1 MIFRGRDIKYIAAFL
16 AIPLLAGVLT
26 FLFYEKIRYNKDLLN
41 FIANIFSILTG
52 FLLLVISTSGEVAA
66 STMNGAS
73 EEDSYRG
80 KRKFNI
86 RFQRYL
92 FLFFLYLIVLCL
104 IFTYYLVIPQ
114 QQNTASNTVT
124 SNITWLITSLEVLIC
139 FFSIVAFLCSFF
151 IPLKIKQLF
160 EEKINKSN

>member
-73 EEDSYRG
+73 
-80 KRKFNI
+80 
-86 RFQRYL
+86 
-92 FLFFLYLIVLCL
+92 
-104 IFTYYLVIPQ
+104 
-114 QQNTASNTVT
+114 
-124 SNITWLITSLEVLIC
+124 
-139 FFSIVAFLCSFF
+139 
-151 IPLKIKQLF
+151 
-160 EEKINKSN
+160 

>member
-1 MIFRGRDIKYIAAFL
+1 MVFKDKDIKYIAAFV
-16 AIPLLAGVLT
+16 AIPIVAALFT
-26 FLFYEKIRYNKDLLN
+26 FIFYEKIRYNKDLLN

-66 STMNGAS
+66 ANANGAN
-73 EEDSYRG
+73 EEDVYRG

-92 FLFFLYLIVLCL
+92 FLFFIYLVVLCL
-104 IFTYYLVIPQ
+104 IFIYYLLVPQ
-114 QQNTASNTVT
+114 QSNLGSSGGADGGWVFT
-124 SNITWLITSLEVLIC
+124 LLEILIC

-160 EEKINKSN
+160 EEKINSKS